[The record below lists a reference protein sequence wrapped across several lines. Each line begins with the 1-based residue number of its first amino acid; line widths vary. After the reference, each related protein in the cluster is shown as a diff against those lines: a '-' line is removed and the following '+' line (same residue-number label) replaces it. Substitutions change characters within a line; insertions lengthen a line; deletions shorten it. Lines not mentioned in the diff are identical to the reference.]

1 MKKYRWV
8 ILVVLWLLYIIN
20 YFDRTSVLTFLPL
33 IREDLKL
40 THQQIGTA
48 ASVFFFAYALA
59 QILAGYLADKYG
71 PKKVMGAAIGIFTL
85 ITFVTGTVKNF
96 TQFFLI
102 RLGLGVGEGH
112 HFAPANKTIANWFPV
127 QEKGRATGFFSTT
140 WAVAPAIIPIVV
152 TTLAAALGGWRPV
165 FFLLAIPGVIG
176 IIILQYFVEDTPEKS
191 LAKGKLTREEYDEI
205 KRGLIEVNSS
215 GETKKIPLKTTLS
228 ILLTDSSF
236 WIYSIALFC
245 ILGIYWGST
254 SWLSSFLYEQY
265 NFSIKSMGILASLP
279 YVAAFFAMMT
289 GGWAMDKIF
298 KGKVK
303 PVLAISFLL
312 SIPVLLMIAKVPKGE
327 NGLLVL
333 MLVLVGFFVNLSFGV
348 IYGYPQIRYP
358 KEIVGSAVGFSNG
371 FGQFG
376 SFIAPL
382 VAGFLVVKTAEGIF
396 YTKVFTFFALLSVV
410 GFIFTLFMDEKT
422 YDYSKKI
429 KEAKSGQETVK
440 A

>member
-1 MKKYRWV
+1 MKKYRWLV
-8 ILVVLWLLYIIN
+8 LVVLWLLYIIN

-48 ASVFFFAYALA
+48 ASIFFFAYALA
-59 QILAGYLADKYG
+59 QILAGFLADKYG
-71 PKKVMGAAIGIFTL
+71 PKKVMGAAIGVFTL
-85 ITFVTGTVKNF
+85 VTFVTGLVKNY
-96 TQFFLI
+96 TQFFLV
-102 RLGLGVGEGH
+102 RLGLGIGEGH

-176 IIILQYFVEDTPEKS
+176 IFILQYFIEDTPEKS
-191 LAKGKLTREEYDEI
+191 LAKGRITQEEYDAI
-205 KRGLIEVNSS
+205 KAGLVEVKGASES
-215 GETKKIPLKTTLS
+215 KKMSLGTTLS
-228 ILLTDSSF
+228 ILLTDFSF

-265 NFSIKSMGILASLP
+265 KFSIKSMGILASLP
-279 YVAAFFAMMT
+279 YIAAFFAMIT

-298 KGKVK
+298 RGRVK

-348 IYGYPQIRYP
+348 VYGYPQIRYP
-358 KEIVGSAVGFSNG
+358 KEVVGSAVGFSNG

-396 YTKVFTFFALLSVV
+396 YTKVFAFFSILAAI
-410 GFIFTLFMDEKT
+410 GFVFTLFLSEKT
-422 YDYSKKI
+422 YDYSNKI
-429 KEAKSGQETVK
+429 KDAGYDQEAVK
-440 A
+440 I